1 MNKRE
6 FLNDL
11 DSKLDFLTEE
21 ERNKT
26 INYYS
31 EIIEDRIESGASEE
45 EAVLQT
51 ESTEVIAKKLMTE
64 NNTQKNTSEKVLDF
78 IDKLFEKHGYLFMLV
93 IAILSIPLWTPIL
106 GGVLGLVCAIF
117 LLLFGMIAFGAVGS
131 VISLILAISY
141 ITQSL
146 LYTIS
151 TLGASMFCAGFAILV
166 TIGTVKL
173 INMMS
178 NFFKKV
184 SKSIKEHSEKRRNSK
199 WIKTKKFQR

>member
-1 MNKRE
+1 MNKKE

-45 EAVLQT
+45 EAVLQM
-51 ESTEVIAKKLMTE
+51 ESTEVIAKKLMAE
-64 NNTQKNTSEKVLDF
+64 NNTQKTTSEKVLDF
-78 IDKLFEKHGYLFMLV
+78 IDKLFEKHGYLFVLI

-106 GGVLGLVCAIF
+106 GGILGLVCTIF
-117 LLLFGMIAFGAVGS
+117 LILFGTIAFGAIGS
-131 VISLILAISY
+131 VVALGIGISF

-146 LYTIS
+146 LSAIS
-151 TLGASMFCAGFAILV
+151 ALGVSMICAGFAVLV

-173 INMMS
+173 ISMMS
-178 NFFKKV
+178 DFFKKV
-184 SKSIKEHSEKRRNSK
+184 SKNIKEHSEKRRNSK
-199 WIKTKKFQR
+199 

>member
-1 MNKRE
+1 MNKKE

-45 EAVLQT
+45 EAVLQM
-51 ESTEVIAKKLMTE
+51 ESTEVIAKKLMAE
-64 NNTQKNTSEKVLDF
+64 NNTQKTTSEKVLDF
-78 IDKLFEKHGYLFMLV
+78 IDKLFEKHGYLFVLI

-106 GGVLGLVCAIF
+106 GGILGLVCTIF
-117 LLLFGMIAFGAVGS
+117 LILFGTIAFGAIGS
-131 VISLILAISY
+131 VVALGIGISF

-146 LYTIS
+146 LSAIS
-151 TLGASMFCAGFAILV
+151 ALGVSMICAGFAVLV

-173 INMMS
+173 ISMMS

-199 WIKTKKFQR
+199 

>member
-26 INYYS
+26 LNYYS

-64 NNTQKNTSEKVLDF
+64 NNTQKNTSEKILDF
-78 IDKLFEKHGYLFMLV
+78 IDKLFEKHGYLFVLI
-93 IAILSIPLWTPIL
+93 IAILSIPLWAPIL
-106 GGVLGLVCAIF
+106 GGIWVLYVQYF
-117 LLLFGMIAFGAVGS
+117 
-131 VISLILAISY
+131 
-141 ITQSL
+141 
-146 LYTIS
+146 
-151 TLGASMFCAGFAILV
+151 
-166 TIGTVKL
+166 
-173 INMMS
+173 
-178 NFFKKV
+178 
-184 SKSIKEHSEKRRNSK
+184 
-199 WIKTKKFQR
+199 

>member
-1 MNKRE
+1 MNKKE

-26 INYYS
+26 LNYYS

-45 EAVLQT
+45 EAVLQM

-78 IDKLFEKHGYLFMLV
+78 IDKLFEKHGYLFVLAIV
-93 IAILSIPLWTPIL
+93 IFSIPLWTPIV
-106 GGVLGLVCAIF
+106 GVILGLVCTMF
-117 LLLFGMIAFGAVGS
+117 LILFAMIAFGAIGS
-131 VISLILAISY
+131 VAALGIGISF

-146 LYTIS
+146 LSAIS
-151 TLGASMFCAGFAILV
+151 ALGVSMVCAGFAVLV

-173 INMMS
+173 ISMMS

-184 SKSIKEHSEKRRNSK
+184 YQDITERSKKRRNSK
-199 WIKTKKFQR
+199 